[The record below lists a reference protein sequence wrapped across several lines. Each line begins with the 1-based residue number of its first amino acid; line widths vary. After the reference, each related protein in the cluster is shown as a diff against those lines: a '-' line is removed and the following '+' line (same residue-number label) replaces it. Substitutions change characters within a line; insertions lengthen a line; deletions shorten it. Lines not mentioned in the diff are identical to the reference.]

1 MKVSQLQQH
10 YDLAIIGGGMVGAS
24 FALALAQMQ
33 KRSSRKITILVI
45 ESKMQSQITDESAD
59 FDARTTAL
67 SYGSKKIYQRLGL
80 WGELLA
86 AVVPIKKIHVS
97 DRGHFGATRID
108 AESLAVD
115 ALGYVAENRQI
126 GKVLHQALEDSA
138 VIEFLCPAKIT
149 RMNPQASGME
159 LLISSSDGSNSQQIS
174 ADLVVLADGGK
185 SALCEQLGI
194 ANAVTEYEQTALI
207 TNIAFSQAHDNVAYE
222 RFTDSGPLAVLPLA
236 TVQNEHR
243 GALIWTLPQEQ
254 AEKVLGLP
262 EKAFLSLLQQ
272 RFGRRLGRITK
283 AGKRIAYPLSLT
295 VAREQIR
302 PGLALLGN
310 VAHTLHPVAGQG
322 LNLALR
328 DAQALAEVI
337 TAAVESGQSP
347 GSMAV
352 LQNFVDQ
359 QQRDQSNT
367 INFSHYITRLFSSN
381 NPTLVWARKSGLFS
395 IDLVPVIKTA
405 FTRQAMGLMDRK
417 TNSSQLLD

>member
-1 MKVSQLQQH
+1 MKASELQQH
-10 YDLAIIGGGMVGAS
+10 YDIAIIGGGMVGAS

-33 KRSSRKITILVI
+33 KHSSRKLTILVV
-45 ESKMQSQITDESAD
+45 ESIMQSQNTDQSAD

-67 SYGSKKIYQRLGL
+67 SYGSRKIYQRLGL
-80 WGELLA
+80 WENLLA
-86 AVVPIKKIHVS
+86 TVVPIKKIHVS

-108 AESLAVD
+108 AESLSVD
-115 ALGYVAENRQI
+115 ALGYVAENRQLGI
-126 GKVLHQALEDSA
+126 VLHQALEDSDA
-138 VIEFLCPAKIT
+138 IEFLCPAKIT
-149 RMNPQASGME
+149 RIIPQASGME
-159 LLISSSDGSNSQQIS
+159 LRLSSRDGSSSRQISS
-174 ADLVVLADGGK
+174 DLVVLADGGK

-194 ANAVTEYEQTALI
+194 VNAVTRYEQTALI
-207 TNIAFSQAHDNVAYE
+207 TNIAFTHAHDNVAYE

-254 AEKVLGLP
+254 ADHVLGL
-262 EKAFLSLLQQ
+262 EEQAFLNLLQQ

-283 AGKRIAYPLSLT
+283 AGKRVAYPLNLS

-302 PGLALLGN
+302 PGLVLLGN

-337 TAAVESGQSP
+337 IAAVESGKSP

-352 LQNFVDQ
+352 LQRFVDQ
-359 QQRDQSNT
+359 QQNDQSNT
-367 INFSHYITRLFSSN
+367 INFSHYITRLFSNN
-381 NPTLVWARKSGLFS
+381 NPALVWARKSGLFS

-417 TNSSQLLD
+417 TNRFLS

>member
-1 MKVSQLQQH
+1 MKVSQFQQH
-10 YDLAIIGGGMVGAS
+10 YDIAIIGGGMVGAS

-33 KRSSRKITILVI
+33 KNASRKLTILVI
-45 ESKMQSQITDESAD
+45 ESVVQSQNADQSAD

-67 SYGSKKIYQRLGL
+67 SYGSMQIYQRLGL
-80 WGELLA
+80 WENLLA

-108 AESLAVD
+108 AGSLGVD
-115 ALGYVAENRQI
+115 ALGYVAENRHLGI
-126 GKVLHQALEDSA
+126 VLHQALEDSTA
-138 VIEFLCPAKIT
+138 IEFLCPANIT
-149 RMNPQASGME
+149 RINPHASGME
-159 LLISSSDGSNSQQIS
+159 LLISSRDDSNSQQIN

-185 SALCEQLGI
+185 SALCDQLGI
-194 ANAVTEYEQTALI
+194 ANTVTEYQQTALI

-236 TVQNEHR
+236 ADQNEHR

-254 AEKVLGLP
+254 ADNVLGLP
-262 EKAFLSLLQQ
+262 EEAFLSLLQQ
-272 RFGRRLGRITK
+272 RFGRRLGRMIK
-283 AGKRIAYPLSLT
+283 AGKRNAYPLSLS

-302 PGLALLGN
+302 PGLVLLGN

-337 TAAVESGQSP
+337 TAAVKSGQSP

-352 LQNFVDQ
+352 LQRFIDQ
-359 QQRDQSNT
+359 QHRDQSNT

-381 NPTLVWARKSGLFS
+381 NPALVWARKSGLFS
-395 IDLVPVIKTA
+395 IDLVPVIKTV

-417 TNSSQLLD
+417 TNPDRS